1 MRPSTLLIRAAAR
14 PASARAPH
22 SADAAAPGAPC
33 MSGARAAARRR
44 ASLPLAAATLALAL
58 VFASLSG
65 CAAPAGAHLASAPL
79 PTPGGASAP
88 ESDPSTDPGAPPL
101 AGHSADREQDAAED
115 GARLVRTGP
124 YYAELSES
132 ERASYLV
139 IASAIESAE
148 QKVVVDG
155 SLGDDVL
162 GRVLNAILFD
172 RPDLFWFTGAA
183 TGSVSNGQTT
193 LILDFSVDRNTLN
206 AKRAALDAAVE
217 NIVSPLEGLS
227 PAAQQKAAHDYIA
240 QHVAYDPHGPQ
251 NGQTAYNALVEGK
264 SVCAGY
270 ARAFQLVM
278 IELGIPCSYVSGEA
292 QGQQQ
297 FEEGAWTPHAWN
309 IVEMD
314 GHIYN
319 VDVTWD
325 DSPLF
330 EQEAVL
336 YTDFNM
342 TDDDFAAN
350 HQRGEE
356 SAFLPACDGEPFDFE
371 AAYGVDR
378 ARAAAEHLGIA
389 VAGEASTAEEFQALM
404 EEQAAAAEGFQTS
417 FYLVVY
423 GDDLVA
429 SLTDLWKEPVRSAFE
444 TQGFQG
450 SITFNSTSQNVGGDA
465 YLVRIAIGQGES

>member
-22 SADAAAPGAPC
+22 FADAAATDASRMPGARRCLPLLP
-33 MSGARAAARRR
+33 AAA
-44 ASLPLAAATLALAL
+44 LALAL
-58 VFASLSG
+58 ASALSG
-65 CAAPAGAHLASAPL
+65 CAAPADAHLASAPI
-79 PTPGGASAP
+79 PAPGGASASANDSP
-88 ESDPSTDPGAPPL
+88 ADPGIPPL
-101 AGHSADREQDAAED
+101 AGHPADREQDASAKD

-132 ERASYLV
+132 EQASYLV
-139 IASAIESAE
+139 IAAAIESAE
-148 QKVVVDG
+148 QKVTVDG

-162 GRVLNAILFD
+162 GRVLGAIHFD

-183 TGSVSNGQTT
+183 TGSVSNGHTA
-193 LILDFSVDRNTLN
+193 LILDFNTDRNNLS

-217 NIVSPLEGLS
+217 SIVAPLAGLS

-240 QHVAYDPHGPQ
+240 QHVAYDPNGPQ
-251 NGQTAYNALVEGK
+251 DGQTAYNALVEGK

-278 IELGIPCSYVSGEA
+278 TELGIPCSYVSGEA

-309 IVEMD
+309 IVEID

-350 HQRGEE
+350 HRRGEE

-371 AAYGVDR
+371 AAFGVDR
-378 ARAAAEHLGIA
+378 ARAAAEHIGA
-389 VAGEASTAEEFQALM
+389 VVAGEASTAEEFQALM
-404 EEQAAAAEGFQTS
+404 GEQAAAAEDFQTS

-423 GDDLVA
+423 GDALVE
-429 SLTDLWKEPVRSAFE
+429 SLTDLWQEPVRAAFE
-444 TQGFQG
+444 AQGFQG

-465 YLVRIAIGQGES
+465 YLVHIAIGQGES